1 MSSQGRGATATDGIK
16 NHDFPKPKFVTGGC
30 LCGAL
35 RYRAD
40 FPPTHDFGQS
50 SSTCQ
55 CTQCRRNTSSL
66 LFVCHEVSPSDFRLG
81 GADGQSAPPADAL
94 REYRASGSAT
104 RAFCGRCG
112 SLLYWKPDT
121 SDRVSVAVGT
131 VDPLFLWGEGAPGSA
146 EAREHAVPAGGYARA
161 LVGAPG
167 RHFWCANEIAGVTDG
182 ASMKIMAGG
191 KRAMGD
197 E

>member
-1 MSSQGRGATATDGIK
+1 MTSTD
-16 NHDFPKPKFVTGGC
+16 DFPKPKFITGGC

-40 FPPTHDFGQS
+40 FPPTHDFRQA

-55 CTQCRRNTSSL
+55 CTQCRRNTASL
-66 LFVCHEVSPSDFRLG
+66 LFVCHEVGPSAFALT
-81 GADGQSAPPADAL
+81 GADGKAPPPADAL
-94 REYRASGSAT
+94 REYRASANAT

-112 SLLYWKPDT
+112 SPLYWKADA
-121 SDRVSVAVGT
+121 SDGFSIALGT

-146 EAREHAVPAGGYARA
+146 EAREHGVPAGGFARA
-161 LVGAPG
+161 LMGAPS
-167 RHFWCANEIAGVTDG
+167 RHFWCANEIPGVTDA
-182 ASMKIMAGG
+182 ASMAIMAGG